1 MVESQIL
8 IRQMSWLS
16 KQFRDERAKY
26 MSDNPG
32 FDKDKDARI
41 TFFSKC
47 IVVIQGAWISY
58 MFRTFNLK
66 RSWWDSVGLNLKTL
80 GMDTQIIREIE
91 IPTQE
96 SDRQMVTT
104 EYERYVAFAYLL
116 LLFSSVESSLRII
129 AGKVHPNKFRNQD
142 GKFDGNFE
150 DIANSVLINHSKYEN
165 LLGFIRLLRN
175 TNHTNGLYTS
185 KKIID
190 DNKIA
195 SYKGRTYQFVD
206 GHTVDLG
213 DVFEL
218 FFFKITPDLLELV
231 KDVASCPDVKKQ
243 PQIEDSVTI

>member
-1 MVESQIL
+1 
-8 IRQMSWLS
+8 
-16 KQFRDERAKY
+16 
-26 MSDNPG
+26 
-32 FDKDKDARI
+32 
-41 TFFSKC
+41 
-47 IVVIQGAWISY
+47 
-58 MFRTFNLK
+58 
-66 RSWWDSVGLNLKTL
+66 
-80 GMDTQIIREIE
+80 
-91 IPTQE
+91 
-96 SDRQMVTT
+96 MVTT

-190 DNKIA
+190 DNKIT